1 MIKAT
6 GQIQDY
12 GFDDGF
18 SGPDLTALL
27 DVIFLLLVFFILT
40 ANSVEHTLEI
50 DLPKQGADQAKP
62 VKNPETITLSLF
74 ADENRW
80 AVEGQTLE
88 NWEAIEKVMIQI
100 RNERP
105 DVDVII
111 AADRRVAVERL
122 LQALAFLQREGV
134 HTAQI
139 QMQPQGTTLQN

>member
-6 GQIQDY
+6 GQIQED
-12 GFDDGF
+12 GFNDGF

-40 ANSVEHTLEI
+40 ANSVEHTLEL
-50 DLPKQGADQAKP
+50 DLPEQGADQAKP
-62 VKNPETITLSLF
+62 VENPETITLSLF
-74 ADENRW
+74 VDENRW
-80 AVEGQTLE
+80 AIEGRELDRWETVEK
-88 NWEAIEKVMIQI
+88 AMIKI

-122 LQALAFLQREGV
+122 LQVLAFLQREAV

-139 QMQPQGTTLQN
+139 QMHPLNTTLQN